1 MSFKRNQSHS
11 LDTCYLKMALYVSR
25 STLVQNASIAC
36 LNITRGD
43 FIAAVS
49 TTVCLNTL
57 VGVACIVSI
66 ALIFILKVHRI
77 FLFRLV
83 LYLIIITLCYM
94 LDDALQLAAF
104 EVVGDDGLHTRY
116 GYVLWCIATGF
127 FNQLFGWLA
136 LLTVCSITLH
146 LFLLT
151 VLKRN
156 LHSKTREIVAIIIIC
171 LVAFSFSIP
180 PLIPSGDNM
189 VYGQFGINC
198 WIRRLNDQCDNLT
211 AGTVERILL
220 WYIPLLCTFVF
231 IVVTLGVTI
240 RMLYQY
246 RNATELNRIDQGIS
260 EVWTLFLYLLTFSVI
275 YLIAFIPRVVDTFTT
290 GQKSW
295 LLDAVVQ
302 PCLMLLVP
310 IAFIVHPATL
320 RKLRQ
325 MCTKAK
331 TVVVRWSN
339 REGYEEVEGRL
350 DGDGQVDSTISVRFE
365 VPLEF
370 SSESVEKLVIT
381 SAKKHGVRS

>member
-1 MSFKRNQSHS
+1 
-11 LDTCYLKMALYVSR
+11 MALYVSR

-43 FIAAVS
+43 FIAAIS
-49 TTVCLNTL
+49 ATACLNTL
-57 VGVACIVSI
+57 VGVACTVSI
-66 ALIFILKVHRI
+66 ALLFILKVHRI

-104 EVVGDDGLHTRY
+104 EVKDDDGLHTRNIE
-116 GYVLWCIATGF
+116 WCITTGF

-151 VLKRN
+151 VLKKN

-180 PLIPSGDNM
+180 PLIPSDGNM

-198 WIRRLNDQCDNLT
+198 WIRQLNDQCVNFT

-275 YLIAFIPRVVDTFTT
+275 YLIALIPRVFDTFTS

-350 DGDGQVDSTISVRFE
+350 DGDGQVDWTTSARFE
-365 VPLEF
+365 VPPEF
-370 SSESVEKLVIT
+370 SSEGIGKLVIT
-381 SAKKHGVRS
+381 STKKHGVRF

>member
-1 MSFKRNQSHS
+1 LSFKRNQSHS
-11 LDTCYLKMALYVSR
+11 LDTCYLKMALYVSQ

-49 TTVCLNTL
+49 TTACLNTL

-104 EVVGDDGLHTRY
+104 EVVEDGLHTRHIE
-116 GYVLWCIATGF
+116 WCITTGF

-151 VLKRN
+151 VLKKN
-156 LHSKTREIVAIIIIC
+156 LHSKTREVAAIIIIC

-180 PLIPSGDNM
+180 PLIPSDGNM

-198 WIRRLNDQCDNLT
+198 WIRRIDDQCVNFT

-275 YLIAFIPRVVDTFTT
+275 YLIALIPRVVDTFTT

-350 DGDGQVDSTISVRFE
+350 DGDGQVEWTTSAGFE
-365 VPLEF
+365 VPPEF
-370 SSESVEKLVIT
+370 SSENVEKLVIT
-381 SAKKHGVRS
+381 STKKHGVRF